1 MKPETPLRAQLEKLH
16 RQLLQTPSLDDRGR
30 RLLADVEA
38 DLQRLDAPLAEREEI
53 QSRWKTAVVEFEGS
67 HPQLAS
73 GLEQMANL
81 LSNMGL

>member
-1 MKPETPLRAQLEKLH
+1 MKPEPPVRAQLETLH
-16 RQLLQTPSLDDRGR
+16 RQLLQTPSLDNRGR

-38 DLQRLDAPLAEREEI
+38 DLQRLDAPPAEREEI
-53 QSRWKTAVVEFEGS
+53 HSRWRTAVVEFEAS